1 MGLHLQVALEL
12 ELVER
17 PKSVAIIT
25 CDSME
30 SEAESKSDPPRRA
43 AARGRLLTFAY
54 RYVHHASWPELP
66 TRDACAARI
75 RSAFDRIGFH
85 TSLNY
90 VLTAAEVQQTVKSAA
105 ELLEAGDVLVVY
117 FFGHGLARDD
127 NQYLA
132 TEDGHVSA
140 QCLRDIVSEVVADGN
155 VPHVTF
161 LLLLDCCRDSGENA
175 KYNWLTESS
184 AEPSSVDEYAIT
196 EAPNL
201 GIAVSYSTC
210 PGP

>member
-1 MGLHLQVALEL
+1 MA
-12 ELVER
+12 
-17 PKSVAIIT
+17 
-25 CDSME
+25 

-66 TRDACAARI
+66 TRDACVARI
-75 RSAFDRIGFH
+75 CSAFDRIGFH

-117 FFGHGLARDD
+117 YFGHGVAHAD

-132 TEDGHVSA
+132 TEEGLVCTR
-140 QCLRDIVSEVVADGN
+140 CLRNIVTEAVAEND
-155 VPHVTF
+155 VPRVTI
-161 LLLLDCCRDSGENA
+161 LLLLDCCRNEDA
-175 KYNWLTESS
+175 KYDWQTELELHRATHPNCGDDS
-184 AEPSSVDEYAIT
+184 AIT
-196 EAPNL
+196 DATSL
-201 GIAVSYSTC
+201 GITASYSTC
-210 PGP
+210 PGT

>member
-1 MGLHLQVALEL
+1 M
-12 ELVER
+12 R
-17 PKSVAIIT
+17 VAIIT
-25 CDSME
+25 RDSMA

-54 RYVHHASWPELP
+54 RYARHASWPELP

-140 QCLRDIVSEVVADGN
+140 QCLRDIVSEVVADRD

-161 LLLLDCCRDSGENA
+161 LLLLDCCRHSGENVDYDWA
-175 KYNWLTESS
+175 SGSSRSS
-184 AEPSSVDEYAIT
+184 AAINAGDAYAIT
-196 EAPNL
+196 EASNL

-210 PGP
+210 PGTWERHALPLHRAS